1 MLEVI
6 AYKVSYRPEDDAGMV
21 HLALENDQ
29 ATDVYVDS
37 PQELSLMLDILR
49 HEKPVFYDLN
59 TRQILTGFEAVGEA
73 E

>member
-6 AYKVSYRPEDDAGMV
+6 TYKISYRPEDDAGMV

-29 ATDVYVDS
+29 ATDVYIDS

-49 HEKPVFYDLN
+49 HEKPVYFD
-59 TRQILTGFEAVGEA
+59 
-73 E
+73 